1 MSTER
6 LTIKGG
12 WWADIRTQW
21 PYGADA
27 KVAGALL
34 FTDDAES
41 FENGQRVLLQQSV
54 TAAHVPDLEGNAVE
68 FGPEMWET
76 VDGRIGRS
84 ILKRCRQNWGK
95 WSKDADPNDTA
106 EPSPASSR
114 PDTAPSPTG
123 D

>member
-6 LTIKGG
+6 LTFKGG

-54 TAAHVPDLEGNAVE
+54 TDAHVPDLDGNAVA

-76 VDGRIGRS
+76 VGGRIGRR
-84 ILKRCRQNWGK
+84 ILTRARLNWGK
-95 WSKDADPNDTA
+95 WQKDADPNDD
-106 EPSPASSR
+106 EPSSPAS
-114 PDTAPSPTG
+114 PPE
-123 D
+123 